1 MKIEI
6 KGPVPPPIQ
15 IALNVKRMVKGYG
28 AIKEKNAKLYHCP
41 ANGCDNKD
49 NISKHLKSYN
59 EHKRREKT
67 FLTIRFAPLVQKTSS
82 CSFNTLQVTILVL
95 ILRISVMFSAI
106 WYHLYNL
113 KNVKNTQGEVL
124 LLVKLQGFKG

>member
-113 KNVKNTQGEVL
+113 KNVKNTPGEVL
-124 LLVKLQGFKG
+124 LLVKLQGFNG

>member
-15 IALNVKRMVKGYG
+15 TALNVKRTVKGYG

-59 EHKRREKT
+59 EHKTKEET
-67 FLTIRFAPLVQKTSS
+67 FLTIRFASLIQKTLS

-95 ILRISVMFSAI
+95 IVRISVMFS
-106 WYHLYNL
+106 
-113 KNVKNTQGEVL
+113 VKT
-124 LLVKLQGFKG
+124 